1 MGETNIKLEKIQEG
15 LCYLADLNLL
25 DAFYDKIWC
34 SEDTHRLLDKYKDKS
49 EYYDLP
55 IEETDKVR
63 QHVIEWFGENYGL
76 AEMDCKYWMFSVG
89 SIEEGGHKWWYRIK
103 LNTDD
108 LETAR
113 KIILLDKLMVESQKY
128 ITEA

>member
-1 MGETNIKLEKIQEG
+1 MGETNVKLERIQEG
-15 LCYLADLNLL
+15 LRYLADLNLI

-34 SEDTHRLLDKYKDKS
+34 SEDIHRLLDKYEDRS

-55 IEETDKVR
+55 IEKTDTVR
-63 QHVIEWFGENYGL
+63 QHVIEWFGEDYGL
-76 AEMDCKYWMFSVG
+76 AKIDCKYWMFAVG
-89 SIEEGGHKWWYRIK
+89 SVEEGGHRWWYRIK

-113 KIILLDKLMVESQKY
+113 KIILLDKLMVESEKY
-128 ITEA
+128 IIEA

>member
-1 MGETNIKLEKIQEG
+1 MGETNVKLERIQEG
-15 LCYLADLNLL
+15 LGCLADLNLL
-25 DAFYDKIWC
+25 DDFYNKIWC
-34 SEDTHRLLDKYKDKS
+34 SEDTHRLLDKYEDSS

-76 AEMDCKYWMFSVG
+76 AKMDCKYWMFSVG
-89 SIEEGGHKWWYRIK
+89 SVEEGGHRWWYRIK

-128 ITEA
+128 IIEA